1 MAGASSGAPPSLPSL
16 SVERLQCLAYMSRRN
31 VSENMVVRTPMMTA
45 MLGLNDEVKAEFS
58 VDPVGLGSGHEE
70 PL

>member
-1 MAGASSGAPPSLPSL
+1 M
-16 SVERLQCLAYMSRRN
+16 QCLAYMSRRN

-45 MLGLNDEVKAEFS
+45 MLGLNDEVKAELS

>member
-1 MAGASSGAPPSLPSL
+1 M
-16 SVERLQCLAYMSRRN
+16 AYMSRRN